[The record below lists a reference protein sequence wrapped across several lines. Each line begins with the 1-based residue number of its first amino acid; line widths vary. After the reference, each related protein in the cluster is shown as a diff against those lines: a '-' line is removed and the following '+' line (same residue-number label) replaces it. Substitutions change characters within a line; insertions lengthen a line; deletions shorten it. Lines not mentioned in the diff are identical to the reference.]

1 MGKSIIED
9 MVKELIVEMAKDGTA
24 EEAAKDTG
32 IPPNKQEV
40 GKITYSKDGDTKFT
54 VTDIDDE
61 TGKISWKVEKLPSY
75 EELFNDSTELV
86 DTAKGVRNEAKG
98 DSVFRDIYERAK
110 TLRNIIRTHLRNEYP
125 DEYRRIVM
133 RLSENDLTEQ
143 LSVSDMVNLN
153 DKRVEAVAKAIM
165 DKYDI
170 PDDGRLKGIIRVALS
185 DYLEEMSTTGGGSA
199 SFTPGTGMAYA
210 TPYAFRRP
218 KKKQK
223 PIPENLNEIDL
234 KNIAKKVGG
243 ILKTAI
249 TDPLKLYPK
258 NFQKL
263 FDMGGDKMIRSVI
276 KSFNDKEK
284 GGPRK
289 FEQLVANNEK
299 LAKEVADKDPDGL
312 GKDFKLLVDK
322 SKYKE
327 LIKNDKELAKQMAEK
342 YPATFKDIYE
352 VITKEKIDKKNLN
365 ESINLDAYGYKLV
378 PKNKAGNYVQKGS
391 KLDVKQLFEDQKDFQ
406 LKRVAAFDVIEQELN
421 DIYKMLSNAKNETSE
436 YYNDNP
442 SSYNVIKPT
451 DLVLDYIKDI
461 KDLLKGE

>member
-1 MGKSIIED
+1 MGKIDNIIKKLTEAPGD
-9 MVKELIVEMAKDGTA
+9 DLPKVDKTGKFKVGDVKISGGIKSTIKD
-24 EEAAKDTG
+24 
-32 IPPNKQEV
+32 INK
-40 GKITYSKDGDTKFT
+40 
-54 VTDIDDE
+54 E
-61 TGKISWKVEKLPSY
+61 TGGISWSIEYLPNF
-75 EELFNDSTELV
+75 EELFDDATDLV
-86 DTAKGVRNEAKG
+86 KTAKGVYTK
-98 DSVFRDIYERAK
+98 AK
-110 TLRNIIRTHLRNEYP
+110 TDDKLRLIYDESRLLRNKIRTHIRNEYP
-125 DEYRRIVM
+125 EEYRRITM
-133 RLSENDLTEQ
+133 SEGLKENQ
-143 LSVSDMVNLN
+143 LSVTDMINLN

-223 PIPENLNEIDL
+223 PIPENLNEGIDL
-234 KNIAKKVGG
+234 
-243 ILKTAI
+243 
-249 TDPLKLYPK
+249 
-258 NFQKL
+258 
-263 FDMGGDKMIRSVI
+263 S
-276 KSFNDKEK
+276 S
-284 GGPRK
+284 
-289 FEQLVANNEK
+289 
-299 LAKEVADKDPDGL
+299 
-312 GKDFKLLVDK
+312 
-322 SKYKE
+322 
-327 LIKNDKELAKQMAEK
+327 
-342 YPATFKDIYE
+342 
-352 VITKEKIDKKNLN
+352 
-365 ESINLDAYGYKLV
+365 YGYSLV

-442 SSYNVIKPT
+442 SSYTVIKPT